1 MVIYLAKR
9 LAGLAPVLLGVSFFV
24 FLMVRLA
31 PGDVTTLLLGPL
43 ASEASKAVLRQ
54 ALGLDQPIAVQYAK
68 WLNAVLHGDFGVS
81 IATSRRVADLVGPR
95 LVNTLALG
103 GASLV
108 LTVGVGFSVGL
119 ASAARR
125 GSLFDRVTQSTLLV
139 LGNIPP
145 FWLGLVLVLI
155 FALQLRWFP
164 TSGMTNAAG
173 DGGLPEILRHL
184 VLPAVTTAAAPAAV
198 VANMVRAAM
207 IEVLG
212 QDYIQVAR
220 AKGVP
225 ERVILRKH
233 ALRNALPPITT
244 IVGLQLGYLL
254 GGTLFSE
261 VVFAWPGLG
270 QLLYT
275 AIIGRDMPVI
285 QASVL
290 SIALTFVLINLLVD
304 LLNQIIDPRSRHA

>member
-1 MVIYLAKR
+1 
-9 LAGLAPVLLGVSFFV
+9 
-24 FLMVRLA
+24 
-31 PGDVTTLLLGPL
+31 
-43 ASEASKAVLRQ
+43 
-54 ALGLDQPIAVQYAK
+54 
-68 WLNAVLHGDFGVS
+68 
-81 IATSRRVADLVGPR
+81 
-95 LVNTLALG
+95 
-103 GASLV
+103 
-108 LTVGVGFSVGL
+108 
-119 ASAARR
+119 
-125 GSLFDRVTQSTLLV
+125 
-139 LGNIPP
+139 
-145 FWLGLVLVLI
+145 
-155 FALQLRWFP
+155 
-164 TSGMTNAAG
+164 
-173 DGGLPEILRHL
+173 
-184 VLPAVTTAAAPAAV
+184 
-198 VANMVRAAM
+198 MVRAAM